1 MTTHTPLTPLYDL
14 QGGSS
19 VIYEGPA
26 VVRSRSIQFPAEC
39 RVTFDWYVGTRVR
52 VYADDAPALPLFD
65 DRLEF
70 EIPDVTFLAE
80 PIALTVESSPGRSPA
95 FDAVLTVSHAFRGG
109 IDAPITKLIIH
120 VCNLPPGF
128 LEEEDWLRLDMSTG
142 EWKIAIHET
151 QGSAGKYE
159 NVRVNGGA
167 AVTHLLTLEPARAGS
182 FLHED
187 VAELQDALRH
197 LMSFAFGR
205 RIAFLLPV
213 GIDSAGDQVFEI
225 WGDPRRHTHTS
236 GTPWYSPH
244 RSTSLRHLWAGLL
257 GRWADP
263 RSRATLKVA
272 IDLYTDAHHGPP
284 LESRL
289 VLAYAGLD
297 MLAWHWLR
305 GDRPFPSGAEKAEGG
320 RASSGDAPR
329 NGSLNTDPRGSG
341 NVGSRVRRV
350 RRSEDPQYS
359 SQPVRPRQDART
371 YLDNASTCQTRCMAF
386 GALVFRVDPL
396 SLVRVHGLLSQPGKA
411 SRQMGNGDRSAS
423 LA

>member
-1 MTTHTPLTPLYDL
+1 M
-14 QGGSS
+14 
-19 VIYEGPA
+19 IYEGPA
-26 VVRSRSIQFPAEC
+26 VVRSRSIQFPAGC

-151 QGSAGKYE
+151 QGSAAKYE

-167 AVTHLLTLEPARAGS
+167 AVTHLLTFERARAGS

-305 GDRPFPSGAEKAEGG
+305 EETDLSRQELKRLKAEGRLRATLQGMGVSTRIPEDLETLG
-320 RASSGDAPR
+320 R
-329 NGSLNTDPRGSG
+329 
-341 NVGSRVRRV
+341 V
-350 RRSEDPQYS
+350 
-359 SQPVRPRQDART
+359 
-371 YLDNASTCQTRCMAF
+371 F
-386 GALVFRVDPL
+386 GALDGPKILNTLRNQFAHAKTPERILTMPAPAKLDAWRLALWYFELILFHLCGFTGYYLNRVRPL
-396 SLVRVHGLLSQPGKA
+396 
-411 SRQMGNGDRSAS
+411 DRWATETEVPPW
-423 LA
+423 LEGEEF